1 MSARRRPRGG
11 RGGGV
16 APPVGADKI
25 SSVTDKA
32 KAAIVRT
39 QRSRKRRL
47 ARVLDLLENEIW
59 PSIPKEF
66 LGRRFTKRGGEVIR
80 GWRPGAASAPA
91 GETPA
96 FRLRRHRRR
105 HLVVNLPR
113 VLDLDR
119 IPHAD
124 LHPARCHAQAAV

>member
-1 MSARRRPRGG
+1 MEGRAIHSCKRRTASSWRLATSRRMSPRASAARAGAGGAG
-11 RGGGV
+11 RGP
-16 APPVGADKI
+16 PPVGADKI

-66 LGRRFTKRGGEVIR
+66 LGRRLTKREREEILG
-80 GWRPGAASAPA
+80 
-91 GETPA
+91 
-96 FRLRRHRRR
+96 
-105 HLVVNLPR
+105 
-113 VLDLDR
+113 
-119 IPHAD
+119 
-124 LHPARCHAQAAV
+124 

>member
-1 MSARRRPRGG
+1 MSARRRPGG
-11 RGGGV
+11 WPGGV
-16 APPVGADKI
+16 PPPVGADKI

-66 LGRRFTKRGGEVIR
+66 LGRRLTKREREEILG
-80 GWRPGAASAPA
+80 
-91 GETPA
+91 
-96 FRLRRHRRR
+96 
-105 HLVVNLPR
+105 
-113 VLDLDR
+113 
-119 IPHAD
+119 
-124 LHPARCHAQAAV
+124 